1 MTNSDLH
8 DFRQKDSSCRK
19 RTLLTDFY
27 EITMA
32 NGYLENGLA
41 DQIAYFDMFFRKVPD
56 NGGFAIAA
64 GLEQLIDY
72 LDNLKFTEEDLAY
85 LRAQGIFSERFLDYL
100 KNFQFVCDVWAV
112 PEGTPVFPNEPIV
125 KVRGPVIQA
134 QFIETMLLLIIN
146 HQSLIAT
153 KTNRIVRAASGHNI
167 VEFGARRAQG
177 GDAAIYGARAAFI
190 GGAVGTSC
198 TLAAHKFDIPASGT
212 MAHSW
217 VQLFPSELEA
227 FQAYART
234 YPKNCV
240 FLIDTYNVLKSG
252 LPNAIKVAQEELN
265 PHGYRLKAVRIDSG
279 DFSYLA
285 KMVRRELDQAGLTDC
300 KIMVSSSLDE
310 DIIRELLLLDAP
322 IDIFGVGERL
332 ITAKS
337 DPVFGGV
344 YKLSAVEQNG
354 HIIPKMK
361 ISNNVGKIT
370 DPGAKKLFRLY
381 DNETGKGI
389 ADIITLEDETID
401 NSEPFEIFNPL
412 FPWKK
417 RKVENFHGQ
426 EMMVQIFDRGK
437 LIYHLPTVK
446 EIQAYCARMVDT
458 LWPEILR
465 FENPHEYYV
474 NLSRDLWKL
483 KNDLIYEHSQV

>member
-1 MTNSDLH
+1 MTNSDFH
-8 DFRQKDSSCRK
+8 DTKKNRFGCRN

-64 GLEQLIDY
+64 GLAQLVEY
-72 LDNLKFTEEDLAY
+72 LENLKFDEEDLAY
-85 LRAQGIFSERFLDYL
+85 LQDRGIFSEKFLDYL
-100 KNFQFVCDVWAV
+100 KNFEFICDVWAV
-112 PEGTPVFPNEPIV
+112 PEGTPIFPNEPII
-125 KVRGPVIQA
+125 KVRGPVVQA
-134 QFIETMLLLIIN
+134 QFIETMLLLIMN

-153 KTNRIVRAASGHNI
+153 KTNRIVRAASGRAI

-177 GDAAIYGARAAFI
+177 GDAALYGARAAFI
-190 GGAVGTSC
+190 GGAAGTSN
-198 TLAAHKFDIPASGT
+198 TLAAAKFDIPPAGT

-234 YPKNCV
+234 YLENCV
-240 FLIDTYNVLKSG
+240 LLIDTYNVLKSG

-265 PHGYRLKAVRIDSG
+265 PRGFRLKAVRIDSG

-285 KMVRRELDQAGLTDC
+285 RMVRKELDQAGLEDC

-310 DIIRELLLLDAP
+310 DIIRELLLLGSP
-322 IDIFGVGERL
+322 IDSFGVGERL
-332 ITAKS
+332 ITAQS

-344 YKLSAVEQNG
+344 YKLSAVEEDGQ
-354 HIIPKMK
+354 IVPKMK

-370 DPGAKKLFRLY
+370 DPGAKKIFRLY
-381 DNETGKGI
+381 DNATGKGI
-389 ADIITLEDETID
+389 ADIITLEEETID
-401 NSEPFEIFNPL
+401 DSKPFEIFNPL

-417 RKVENFHGQ
+417 RTVDNFRAE
-426 EMMVQIFDRGK
+426 EMMVKIFERGK
-437 LIYHLPTVK
+437 LIYHLPTVQ
-446 EIQAYCARMVDT
+446 EIQSYCARMVDT

-483 KNDLIYEHSQV
+483 KNDLIYKHSQE